1 MTPIEIGL
9 IVAGIVLAFA
19 GAALFKYTVTLIGF
33 LSGAAGGYAI
43 ASYLALDPL
52 ILAGAALVAG
62 LAGVFLAFTLITTVA
77 TIPGFLL
84 GSYVAG
90 TAVGLSG
97 SNLGLEPIG
106 ITIFGGILGAAAA
119 GLLFKKVLPILMA
132 FVGAALVTQ
141 AWTVEAF
148 SQAASSLDP
157 SPVLFDPT
165 PAFIAVVAVGTL
177 SQYGLV
183 KLGWAKKLTVP
194 LALLWAR
201 IRGSG
206 EPVDDSTEADTSGEQ
221 GASPR

>member
-9 IVAGIVLAFA
+9 IATGLVLAFA

-33 LSGAAGGYAI
+33 LSGAAGGYVVAGH
-43 ASYLALDPL
+43 LTLEPML
-52 ILAGAALVAG
+52 LAGVTLVAG
-62 LAGVFLAFTLITTVA
+62 LAGVFLAFSLITTVA
-77 TIPGFLL
+77 TIPGFAL
-84 GSYVAG
+84 GSYAAA

-97 SNLGLEPIG
+97 STLSVESVG
-106 ITIFGGILGAAAA
+106 ITVFGGLAGAAAA

-148 SQAASSLDP
+148 SEAASSLDP

-165 PAFIAVVAVGTL
+165 PVFLAIVVVGTL

-183 KLGWAKKLTVP
+183 KLGWATKLTVP
-194 LALLWAR
+194 LGLMWAR
-201 IRGSG
+201 LRGSS
-206 EPVDDSTEADTSGEQ
+206 ESSTESTEAETGSDQ

>member
-1 MTPIEIGL
+1 MTPVEIGL
-9 IVAGIVLAFA
+9 IVAGLVLAFA
-19 GAALFKYTVTLIGF
+19 GAALFKYTVTMIGF
-33 LSGAAGGYAI
+33 LSGAAGGYSI
-43 ASYLALDPL
+43 AGYLTLEPMF
-52 ILAGAALVAG
+52 LAAATLVAG
-62 LAGVFLAFTLITTVA
+62 LAGVFLAFSLITTVA

-84 GSYVAG
+84 GSYVAA

-97 SNLGLEPIG
+97 STLGVESIG
-106 ITIFGGILGAAAA
+106 ITIFGGIAGAAVA

-148 SQAASSLDP
+148 SEAMSSLDP

-165 PAFIAVVAVGTL
+165 PAFLAIVVVGTL

-201 IRGSG
+201 VRGS
-206 EPVDDSTEADTSGEQ
+206 DDSDDTTDADGSNDP
-221 GASPR
+221 GASTR